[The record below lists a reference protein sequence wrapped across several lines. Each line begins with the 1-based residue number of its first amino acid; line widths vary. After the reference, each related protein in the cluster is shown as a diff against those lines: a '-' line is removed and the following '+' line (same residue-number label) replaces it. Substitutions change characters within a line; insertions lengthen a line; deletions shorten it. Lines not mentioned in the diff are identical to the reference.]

1 MNERVLR
8 EQLEALLLKA
18 HENEAKLA
26 RFGRL
31 EQQLMAARTLVQLL
45 WVILQELPAS
55 FALDSVR
62 LILDDGDGE
71 WVQALGMQATASF
84 SARGLMLCEDLDW
97 CAVCTGPDWRPVLS
111 GWDDG
116 HHAFLV
122 GDQDPLPGS
131 VALLPLARQ
140 GRLIGIVS
148 LLSHDR
154 HRFQN
159 EDGTWFLE
167 RLASFMLMCLENAL
181 YYEKLERSSWLDG
194 LTQVNNRRYFDVRL
208 QEAASHALRHQQP
221 LSLLIFDLDWFKR
234 VNDQWG
240 HQAGDR
246 VLQQAAQ
253 LMRSMLRSS
262 DSFARYG
269 GEEFVAL
276 LPDTD
281 VESAA
286 EIAGRVLRAIAG
298 FSFQIGADEP
308 LSMTVSIG
316 IAPLEAGAGVLPA
329 VAAGRL
335 VAHADAALYRAKAD
349 GRNGVAVH
357 AS

>member
-71 WVQALGMQATASF
+71 WAQALGIQAAASF

-97 CAVCTGPDWRPVLS
+97 CGVCVGPDWRPVLS

-122 GDQDPLPGS
+122 GEQDPLPGS

-140 GRLIGIVS
+140 GRLVGIVS

-281 VESAA
+281 VDSAT

-298 FSFQIGADEP
+298 FSFQIDAEEP

-316 IAPLEAGAGVLPA
+316 VAPLEAGAGDQPA
-329 VAAGRL
+329 VVAGRL
-335 VAHADAALYRAKAD
+335 VAHADAALYRAKEA
-349 GRNGVAVH
+349 GRNGVVVH